1 MLTLKQMINMEILHS
16 NWVFSFIIV
25 VGFYKMNCIL
35 FKAAYKGHIE
45 VVKELLNHN
54 ADICVKDRFGK
65 TVLENGLFRLF
76 SVFCFKKVYFLYF

>member
-1 MLTLKQMINMEILHS
+1 MVIIHLF
-16 NWVFSFIIV
+16 WVCSFIIV
-25 VGFYKMNCIL
+25 VFDIINYVV